1 MLQISVG
8 IPRMSG
14 AHRRFRR
21 DFLDLQMWSPVHH
34 GAVHSGV
41 ETAYYVKVSFLV
53 MIKLVLI
60 KMQLWYQDMRTK
72 LGVQIYLI
80 QVWMKLHSQQR
91 C

>member
-14 AHRRFRR
+14 AHRRC
-21 DFLDLQMWSPVHH
+21 
-34 GAVHSGV
+34 GAQSIMVQY
-41 ETAYYVKVSFLV
+41 TRVSFLV